1 MSFVIYAW
9 IASFAFGFVS
19 IIGKLTNK
27 YAIPNVWLF
36 NFLWMLFSLLI
47 TIPIALLNG
56 AALPSHW
63 ISLILVAV
71 FNAIFGILYILSLSL
86 LDISVLIPLM
96 NLRTAFVAILSAIFL
111 GEILSPFQ
119 YLLIALI
126 FIGGLFVSVDEKLSI
141 RSFFRWPIFI
151 AILCTLSY
159 TFYGISINWSIGQ
172 NGYWAVTLWMAIL
185 SQLLLLF
192 TYPFFKKDIGKLNLK
207 QLLSVF
213 AMSMMLAI
221 GIFTE
226 NRAYQENVTISS
238 VVTALP
244 LSMVLA
250 FLFSYFAPKLLEK
263 HTIKVYA
270 IRFTAAAVMI
280 MAALKLSI

>member
-1 MSFVIYAW
+1 MTFAVYAW

-47 TIPIALLNG
+47 TIPVAFLNG
-56 AALPSHW
+56 ATLPTHW
-63 ISLILVAV
+63 PSLILVSI
-71 FNAIFGILYILSLSL
+71 FNAVFGILYILSLSL

-96 NLRTAFVAILSAIFL
+96 NLRTAFVAIFSAIFL
-111 GEILSPFQ
+111 GEILMLYQ

-141 RSFFRWPIFI
+141 RSFFRWPIFVG
-151 AILCTLSY
+151 ILCTLSY
-159 TFYGISINWSIGQ
+159 TFYGISINWSIGK
-172 NGYWAVTLWMAIL
+172 NGYWGVTLWMAAL
-185 SQLLLLF
+185 SQIMLLL

-207 QLLSVF
+207 QIISVF
-213 AMSMMLAI
+213 AMSIMLAI

-226 NRAYQENVTISS
+226 NRAYQDNVTITSII
-238 VVTALP
+238 TALP

-250 FLFSYFAPKLLEK
+250 FLLSYFAPKLLEK
-263 HTIKVYA
+263 HTFKVYA

-280 MAALKLSI
+280 ICALKLSL